1 MRYVICL
8 ENGPYGGAWI
18 FNENSSYLYTY
29 KCMEGVTLCYFMCSF
44 RYWLLFNILNSLDR
58 VRCSIMQLKLRVHLS
73 LIVFYAGVKTAKNGV
88 WLTEPIFLILGRGHI
103 HIAHHPPMPTH
114 GPAALQPCSRS
125 SPARYSRSL
134 EWFKDLQWLQLKEK
148 IL

>member
-1 MRYVICL
+1 M
-8 ENGPYGGAWI
+8 
-18 FNENSSYLYTY
+18 
-29 KCMEGVTLCYFMCSF
+29 KGVTLCYFMCSF
-44 RYWLLFNILNSLDR
+44 RYRLLFNILNSLDR
-58 VRCSIMQLKLRVHLS
+58 VRCSIMRVHLS

-103 HIAHHPPMPTH
+103 HIAHHPPVPTH

-134 EWFKDLQWLQLKEK
+134 GDSKISNDFNSKKRFFNDINDLED
-148 IL
+148 IEY